1 VLLVD
6 FAPRDLNGMASS
18 LALLIAANL
27 LMKDGWQ
34 TSALRNSWMNWE
46 NYIFRIM
53 RVGSICNE
61 KRAWTSYCLG
71 EQVMPPCGLATALN
85 EK

>member
-71 EQVMPPCGLATALN
+71 EQVTPPCGLATALK